1 MAADRPT
8 GLGDLD
14 ALSQLD
20 EPVRRRLYEYVVV
33 QDGPVTRDEAAA
45 AAGIG
50 RTLAAYHLDKL
61 AEEDLLTISY
71 GRPGRP
77 GGPGAG
83 RPAKLYS
90 PSGRSFSVNVP
101 PRDFELAAR
110 LLAEAAAGEETG
122 SLRDAAVRAA
132 REHGREA
139 GREAAGGGKA
149 RGKRALRALERIL
162 RARGYEPF
170 VDEEGVL
177 RLRNCPFH
185 PLARQHTDLVC
196 GMNEALL
203 QGLVEEAGA
212 QRLEAR
218 LDPQPGR
225 CCVAIRQS
233 T

>member
-1 MAADRPT
+1 MAEERSI

-14 ALSQLD
+14 ALSRLD
-20 EPVRRRLYEYVVV
+20 DPVRRRLYEWVAEH
-33 QDGPVTRDEAAA
+33 DEPVTRDEAAA

-61 AEEDLLTISY
+61 ADQGLLTVSF
-71 GRPGRP
+71 GRPPGRR
-77 GGPGAG
+77 GPGAG

-110 LLAEAAAGEETG
+110 VLAEAAARDRTG
-122 SLRDAAVRAA
+122 ALRKAAVRAA

-139 GREAAGGGKA
+139 GRHADTGGA
-149 RGKRALRALERIL
+149 SRGTRALRRLEKIL
-162 RARGYEPF
+162 RDRGYDPF

-185 PLARQHTDLVC
+185 PLSREHKDLVC
-196 GMNEALL
+196 GMNEALI
-203 QGLVEEAGA
+203 QGLVQEAGVEGI
-212 QRLEAR
+212 RAR

-225 CCVAIRQS
+225 CCVAIS
-233 T
+233 AGS